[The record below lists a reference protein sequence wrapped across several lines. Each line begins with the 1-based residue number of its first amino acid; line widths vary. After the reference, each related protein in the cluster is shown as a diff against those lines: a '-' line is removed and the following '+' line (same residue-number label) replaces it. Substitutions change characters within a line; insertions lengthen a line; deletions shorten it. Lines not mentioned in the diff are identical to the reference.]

1 MKLMHILKEK
11 YNLDPTYNKSNY
23 PGVKCKFYLNNEL
36 PLDIKVQ
43 SGSLSKEDDDIK
55 MCNLKNDK
63 KYTKIN
69 FVVFRTGNNLI
80 LGNFSK
86 KVLLF
91 IFEFVKNILMTEYE
105 EIRTL
110 HDDPVKKIKKNKPRK
125 KKIYFTKDYFTDI
138 SS

>member
-1 MKLMHILKEK
+1 
-11 YNLDPTYNKSNY
+11 
-23 PGVKCKFYLNNEL
+23 
-36 PLDIKVQ
+36 
-43 SGSLSKEDDDIK
+43 

-125 KKIYFTKDYFTDI
+125 KKIYITKDYFTDI
-138 SS
+138 SKE